1 MISTW
6 YRASRPFTLT
16 ASIVPVVAG
25 SSLAFKDGQ
34 ANLVL
39 FFLILL
45 ASMLV
50 QIGANLVD
58 EYSDHLRPEGKR
70 KLLAPY
76 KVIALG
82 QLSPNSV
89 KLGAVACFFI
99 AIVVGVY
106 IIFVTSW
113 IILIVCVGALAM
125 AYFYAAGPRPLGSL
139 GLGEPIVFVFMGPI
153 IVLGTYYVHTGRLN
167 LEGTMVSMA
176 IGCLVTSILVANNI
190 RDQDEDLMSGKT
202 TIITKMGTKF
212 GNWLWGTLVFGS
224 YLLILMQVLFGLS
237 SVLLLIVLLSS
248 ATGLKAFRLIK
259 GGRDRA
265 VHSMGLRA
273 STVLHFRFG
282 LLLSV
287 GICISKYVLP
297 V

>member
-16 ASIVPVVAG
+16 ASVVPVVAG

-34 ANLVL
+34 ANLAL

-89 KLGAVACFFI
+89 RLGAVACFCI

-106 IIFVTSW
+106 IIFVSSW
-113 IILIVCVGALAM
+113 IILIVCVGGLAM

-153 IVLGTYYVHTGRLN
+153 IVLGTYYVHTGRVS
-167 LEGTMVSMA
+167 LEGTMASMA

-190 RDQDEDLMSGKT
+190 RDKDEDLMSGKT
-202 TIITKMGTKF
+202 TIITKLGSKF
-212 GNWLWGTLVFGS
+212 GNWLWGTLVFAS

-248 ATGLKAFRLIK
+248 ATGLKAFRLIS
-259 GGRDRA
+259 GGRDR
-265 VHSMGLRA
+265 VVQSMGLRE

-297 V
+297 A

>member
-16 ASIVPVVAG
+16 ASVVPVVAG

-34 ANLVL
+34 ANLAL

-113 IILIVCVGALAM
+113 IILVVCVGGLAM

-153 IVLGTYYVHTGRLN
+153 IVLGTYYVHTGRVS
-167 LEGTMVSMA
+167 LEGTMISMA

-190 RDQDEDLMSGKT
+190 RDKDEDLMSGKT
-202 TIITKMGTKF
+202 TIITKLGSKF
-212 GNWLWGTLVFGS
+212 GNWLWGTLVFAS

-248 ATGLKAFRLIK
+248 ATGLKAFRLIS
-259 GGRDRA
+259 GGRDR
-265 VHSMGLRA
+265 VVQSMGLRE

-297 V
+297 A